1 MSARFAKY
9 MAGFRRRVPALPPT
23 PTRQGMLRAATL
35 ALGVL
40 GPLAGAE
47 LLLRLHPSAYDGAWM
62 LPVNREHPIARL
74 QPDREFTWSHGWNFA
89 IVNTVRS
96 NNAGFV
102 SDVDYRADAPGPLVA
117 VVGDSFVEAFMV
129 PYRQTCAGRLAT
141 MLEPVGHRVYSFG
154 KGGAGLGQYLAYAR
168 YVRDEF
174 RPQRLVVVVV
184 RNDLLDPSLPNRLYP
199 GFHHFHDRGGRL
211 VLERV
216 DFVPNLAHRLGRRS
230 ALVRY
235 LAQNLAAGDSAPR
248 TWPAGGD
255 PAGTDRVTAA
265 LERLIDAF
273 LDRLPEYSGLGAERI
288 ALVVDGMRPEL
299 YDDEVQG
306 GGRGNLHDV
315 TRRRF
320 LANARRRGYETI
332 DMQPRFRAHYRKYGR
347 RFEWPQ
353 DYHWNALGHERCFEA
368 VRSSKL
374 LAGAFPAGPAIA
386 PQPARTR

>member
-1 MSARFAKY
+1 MPRSW
-9 MAGFRRRVPALPPT
+9 G
-23 PTRQGMLRAATL
+23 LRAATL
-35 ALGVL
+35 AIGVL
-40 GPLAGAE
+40 APLAGAE

-174 RPQRLVVVVV
+174 RPQRLVVIVV
-184 RNDLLDPSLPNRLYP
+184 RNDLVDSNRVYP
-199 GFHHFHDRGGRL
+199 GFHYFFDRGDGRL
-211 VLERV
+211 LLERV
-216 DFVPNLAHRLGRRS
+216 DFAPDLAHRLGRRS

-235 LAQNLAAGDSAPR
+235 LAQNLKLSQSADRFRFWISGEPR
-248 TWPAGGD
+248 PADERGD

-265 LERLIDAF
+265 SEPLIDAF

-288 ALVVDGMRPEL
+288 VLVVDGMRPEL
-299 YDDEVQG
+299 YDDELPDG
-306 GGRGNLHDV
+306 ARGNLADA

-320 LANARRRGYETI
+320 LADAARRGYRTI
-332 DMQPRFRAHYRKYGR
+332 DMQPRFRAHHRKHRR
-347 RFEWPQ
+347 RFEWPR
-353 DYHWNALGHERCFEA
+353 DRHWNALGHERCFEA

-374 LAGAFPAGPAIA
+374 LADVSPVP
-386 PQPARTR
+386 

>member
-1 MSARFAKY
+1 MV
-9 MAGFRRRVPALPPT
+9 GFRRRVPALPPT

-40 GPLAGAE
+40 APLAGAE
-47 LLLRLHPSAYDGAWM
+47 LLLRLHPSAYDGARM
-62 LPVNREHPIARL
+62 LPVNREHPIARF
-74 QPDREFTWSHGWNFA
+74 QPDREFTWSHGWNFS
-89 IVNTVRS
+89 IVNTVQV
-96 NNAGFV
+96 NNAGFH
-102 SDVDYRADAPGPLVA
+102 SDVDYRADAPGPLLA
-117 VVGDSFVEAFMV
+117 VVGDSFVAALQV
-129 PYRQTCAGRLAT
+129 AYRQTCAGRLGT
-141 MLEPVGHRVYSFG
+141 MLEPAGRVYSFG

-168 YVRDEF
+168 YVRDTF

-184 RNDLLDPSLPNRLYP
+184 RNDLIDPSLPNRVYP
-199 GFHHFHDRGGRL
+199 GFHYFHDRGGRL

-235 LAQNLAAGDSAPR
+235 LAQNLMAADSSSVRAHRRTRPAGD
-248 TWPAGGD
+248 D
-255 PAGTDRVTAA
+255 PAGTDRVTTASEPS
-265 LERLIDAF
+265 ERVIDAF
-273 LDRLPEYSGLGAERI
+273 LDLLPEYSGLGAERI
-288 ALVVDGMRPEL
+288 ALVVDGVRPEL
-299 YDDEVQG
+299 YDDEVPAG
-306 GGRGNLHDV
+306 ARGNLHDV

-332 DMQPRFRAHYRKYGR
+332 DMQPRFRAHYRKHGR

-374 LAGAFPAGPAIA
+374 LAGAFPAGPDDR